1 MARDE
6 KAPRSVGRDLHAP
19 HGIRRIKAVGLRA
32 DAGKM
37 PRRLSRPLDRAAGA
51 GLAAFLFIVFVDLG
65 TKAYADFTTDSG
77 FVVFD
82 HTRGSD
88 LPQRIGMSLLA
99 AVVMYGLALGAC
111 RLGIGR
117 LWGGWIG
124 AGLLTGGVLSNGVS
138 YLIWNG
144 GVPDFIR
151 PGGKFIWNVAD
162 FAIDIGLTGGMVA
175 IAMTAAVAF
184 VRERLAARIA

>member
-1 MARDE
+1 M
-6 KAPRSVGRDLHAP
+6 RS
-19 HGIRRIKAVGLRA
+19 
-32 DAGKM
+32 
-37 PRRLSRPLDRAAGA
+37 RLSWPLDRAAGA

-65 TKAYADFTTDSG
+65 TKAYAEFTTESG
-77 FVVFD
+77 FVVFN
-82 HTRGSD
+82 HTRGNE

-99 AVVMYGLALGAC
+99 VAVMYGLALGAN

-124 AGLLTGGVLSNGVS
+124 AGLLTGGVLSNGAS
-138 YLIWNG
+138 YLIWSG

-162 FAIDIGLTGGMVA
+162 FAIGIGLTGGMLT
-175 IAMTAAVAF
+175 IAATAVFVF
-184 VRERLAARIA
+184 VRERLARTAQA

>member
-1 MARDE
+1 M
-6 KAPRSVGRDLHAP
+6 RS
-19 HGIRRIKAVGLRA
+19 
-32 DAGKM
+32 
-37 PRRLSRPLDRAAGA
+37 RLSWPLDRAAGA

-65 TKAYADFTTDSG
+65 TKAYAEFTTESG
-77 FVVFD
+77 FVVFN
-82 HTRGSD
+82 HTRGNE

-99 AVVMYGLALGAC
+99 VAVMYGLALGAN

-124 AGLLTGGVLSNGVS
+124 AGLLTGGVLSNGAS
-138 YLIWNG
+138 YLIWSG

-162 FAIDIGLTGGMVA
+162 FAIGIGLTGGMVA
-175 IAMTAAVAF
+175 IAAAAALAF
-184 VRERLAARIA
+184 ARERLAARIA

>member
-1 MARDE
+1 
-6 KAPRSVGRDLHAP
+6 V
-19 HGIRRIKAVGLRA
+19 RA
-32 DAGKM
+32 
-37 PRRLSRPLDRAAGA
+37 RLSRPFDRAAGA

-65 TKAYADFTTDSG
+65 TKGDADLTTDSG
-77 FVVFD
+77 FVVFN
-82 HTRGSD
+82 HARTSD
-88 LPQRIGMSLLA
+88 LPHRVGMSLLA
-99 AVVMYGLALGAC
+99 VVVMYGLALGAY

-151 PGGKFIWNVAD
+151 PSGDYIWNVAD
-162 FAIDIGLTGGMVA
+162 FAIGIGLTGGLVA
-175 IAMTAAVAF
+175 VAVTAALAF
-184 VRERLAARIA
+184 LRERLAARIA